1 VLGELLHAVRDPSED
16 VRNNAT
22 RALAL
27 LAGWANENPD
37 AGLTFPGSVFVD
49 FLNSVSWT
57 DRNKGVF
64 VLFPLTASRDPA
76 LLAELRSRAV
86 PSLVEMARWSN
97 AGHAMLPFILL
108 ARVVGVDDAEAFQA
122 WQSGQRE
129 TIIARAGSF

>member
-1 VLGELLHAVRDPSED
+1 
-16 VRNNAT
+16 
-22 RALAL
+22 
-27 LAGWANENPD
+27 
-37 AGLTFPGSVFVD
+37 
-49 FLNSVSWT
+49 
-57 DRNKGVF
+57 VF

-129 TIIARAGSF
+129 TIIVRAGSF